1 MLTRT
6 SSHDYGTAG
15 SVPGHLKLPRVGGIS
30 APNAGQLK
38 ITYTREGSNFTFR
51 YEKPGFGIKELQT
64 RNERIPIPELEGLVD
79 KHFAAFQKFGR
90 RTVEEAWQAGHYL
103 NQAKARVAHGG
114 WLGWIEKRGA
124 QPRQAGVDPTVVL

>member
-1 MLTRT
+1 MASKGSKACVLPALPIKALGHGTNEPAGHEARIMTAVRADLT
-6 SSHDYGTAG
+6 
-15 SVPGHLKLPRVGGIS
+15 L
-30 APNAGQLK
+30 
-38 ITYTREGSNFTFR
+38 
-51 YEKPGFGIKELQT
+51 
-64 RNERIPIPELEGLVD
+64 PELEGLVD